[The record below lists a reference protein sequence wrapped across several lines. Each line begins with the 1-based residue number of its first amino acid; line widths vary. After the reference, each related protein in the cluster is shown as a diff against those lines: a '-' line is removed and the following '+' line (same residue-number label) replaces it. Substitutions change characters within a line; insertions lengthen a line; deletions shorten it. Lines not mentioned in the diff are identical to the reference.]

1 MINLR
6 MKVTTKIYLVATFAT
21 LLISSSFLQGQTLI
35 QANNSDNSFLSNSKP
50 QLSVS
55 LSSSFTS
62 FGPGFNAFGTSIMPQ
77 VTFPVSE
84 KLSLTG
90 GVGYSTFFMGNGSD
104 NVFNSNQSNY
114 GHVFVSG
121 NYLVNEKITL
131 RGTAYKTF
139 MLSPPAFGSETT
151 YPGYDFSS
159 QGVIMDV
166 EYKVTDNFRI
176 NIGFEYRQQNY
187 PMYSPGMNPINP
199 IINNASPFTNFNR
212 HNSFNSF

>member
-1 MINLR
+1 MRRN
-6 MKVTTKIYLVATFAT
+6 TSIYLVVILVALIFSSP
-21 LLISSSFLQGQTLI
+21 LLKSQSITQPS
-35 QANNSDNSFLSNSKP
+35 NSNNSFLSNSKP

-62 FGPGFNAFGTSIMPQ
+62 FGPGFNTFGTSIMPQ

-84 KLSLTG
+84 KFRLTG
-90 GVGYSTFFMGNGSD
+90 GVGYSTFFMGNGSESL
-104 NVFNSNQSNY
+104 FHSNQSNY

-121 NYLVNEKITL
+121 DYMLNEKVTI

-139 MLSPPAFGSETT
+139 LLSPTTYGTETT

-176 NIGFEYRQQNY
+176 NVGFEYRQQNY

-199 IINNASPFTNFNR
+199 IMNNSTPFSNFNS
-212 HNSFNSF
+212 HNNFNSF